1 MRSLSPDSP
10 KEEGSPKVQKTAR
23 RLFSSPRAA
32 LAVSTEK
39 QIGPAASFH
48 LQTPRGSF
56 SAIEPV
62 HLKGRPHRTRSPSPD
77 SSSSSDSPKE
87 EGSPKVQKTARRLF
101 FSPRAVPVPSAEI
114 QIDPEVSFHLQKP
127 TGSFIR
133 RPRAPVERFS
143 FTPVLSGGPFM
154 SRCSYRDRSKISD
167 PFNRAALEIQDNHS
181 FKWGEMVIPLT
192 RTHVGG
198 AHCLISRLPADL
210 PPLIQNIRNESLII
224 KTFLAQSILSYDDRI
239 SVGDGSA
246 AHVLAQYDKLVEL
259 QFPVSKLYNRADVN
273 RGCGYFI
280 FEYVP
285 HAYQPG
291 WGPDATIENNQEL
304 KTIYNFFHFAA
315 QHNLD
320 LDFRPTNLRRRD
332 DGELTYVDFL
342 ENAPKTGG
350 DLYFELENR
359 IKTFRNKTLSPEKND
374 EIFRQLLKAIE
385 SLKPSYL

>member
-1 MRSLSPDSP
+1 MADDSQKVQEIARPLFSCSAAAPVDLKGRPHCMRSLSPDSP
-10 KEEGSPKVQKTAR
+10 KEEGSPKVQKTAG

-32 LAVSTEK
+32 LAASTEK
-39 QIGPAASFH
+39 QIDPAASFH
-48 LQTPRGSF
+48 LQTSSGSF
-56 SAIEPV
+56 STTAPAD
-62 HLKGRPHRTRSPSPD
+62 LKARPHRTRSP
-77 SSSSSDSPKE
+77 
-87 EGSPKVQKTARRLF
+87 L
-101 FSPRAVPVPSAEI
+101 
-114 QIDPEVSFHLQKP
+114 PESSFHLQKP
-127 TGSFIR
+127 TGSFTR

-210 PPLIQNIRNESLII
+210 SPLIPNIRNDSLII
-224 KTFLAQSILSYDDRI
+224 KTFLAQSILSNDDRI

-259 QFPVSKLYNRADVN
+259 QFPVSKLYNRSDVN

-304 KTIYNFFHFAA
+304 KTIYNFFRFAA

-342 ENAPKTGG
+342 ENAPKTGV
-350 DLYFELENR
+350 DLYFEFKNR
-359 IKTFRNKTLSPEKND
+359 IKTFRIKTLTLEQND
-374 EIFRQLLKAIE
+374 EIFRQLQKAIE